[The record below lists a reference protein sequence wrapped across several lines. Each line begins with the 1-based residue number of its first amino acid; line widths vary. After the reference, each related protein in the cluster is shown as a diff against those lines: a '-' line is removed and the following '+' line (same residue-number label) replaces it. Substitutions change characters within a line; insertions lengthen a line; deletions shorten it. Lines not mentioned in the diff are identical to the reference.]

1 MSTIKSNW
9 VKAWESRKFRQQ
21 LFTGLAL
28 LVIILALLPA
38 LFNKIEAR
46 AGVVLN
52 DWLLNFIPPHDVSIY
67 IFLIIWACSILMI
80 IRAARSPE
88 IFIVLLWAYVFLLA
102 SRIISISLVPL
113 DPPSGIIELKDPLTN
128 LFYGNRFISKDL
140 FYSGHTATVFLFFLC
155 LKKKGDKIFVFAC
168 IFLLMALLL
177 IQHVHY
183 TVDILCAP
191 LFALIWYTLA
201 NKVTVVK

>member
-9 VKAWESRKFRQQ
+9 LKAWSSRKFRRL
-21 LFTGLAL
+21 LFIGLAL
-28 LVIILALLPA
+28 LLILLALLPA
-38 LFNKIEAR
+38 FFNKIEAR
-46 AGVVLN
+46 SGIVLN
-52 DWLLNFIPPHDVSIY
+52 DWLLSYVPPYDVSIY
-67 IFLIIWACSILMI
+67 IFLIIWACSALII
-80 IRAARSPE
+80 IRAIRSPE

-113 DPPSGIIELKDPLTN
+113 NPPLNIIELKDPLTN

-155 LKKKGDKIFVFAC
+155 LERKSDKVFVLTCTA
-168 IFLLMALLL
+168 ILIILLL

-183 TVDILCAP
+183 TADLVFAP
-191 LFALIWYTLA
+191 LFSMIWYALS
-201 NKVTVVK
+201 KRIVFVK